1 MSFPTPVAR
10 FFVANPFAWTSVWND
25 VRHELPPARIRVLD
39 NAVILPIRNGNRM
52 EAFSVDFEGGVQD
65 KDGRFVAGLV
75 PKVRMSSPMG
85 MSCNRAYPVDAT
97 DIETRDESVVFGGV
111 LFDHY
116 GHLITDSTARL
127 WYLAGHPED
136 NRKVVFVKTP
146 SMCLVPE
153 DPMPFLQLLGLP
165 AERIE
170 IVERP
175 TRFRQVV
182 VPEQAMYAYEGFRPE
197 WASVFDLIR
206 SNVPPSPYRKIYFSR
221 ARFQKGDT
229 LNEDIFENYYRDR
242 GFHIVYPEE
251 CSVREE
257 ISLTAGADELVAT
270 IGTLSHQFVFAKP
283 GAHATVLC
291 RTDTPLKRQLMIG
304 AARHLQCDY
313 VEAHRNALP
322 TTHNNGA
329 FFLYPTLRFN
339 RYLRQRGFP
348 PVGENRYKPIL
359 GDRERVRRYVRK
371 WFEMFVAN
379 GRTPLLAGIRRSGTT
394 EAETDSMQSLLQT
407 AKSDVEKQTD
417 IVTDYVLSR
426 LAIGD
431 AWAGPT
437 ETAGPLR
444 RFLSWTKGF
453 LRRLLRP
460 RHESGMDVLSGKF
473 PHWRSFVVG
482 NWDRRA
488 KTNRRIE
495 P

>member
-1 MSFPTPVAR
+1 MSFPSPTAR
-10 FFVANPFAWTSVWND
+10 FFLVNPFAWTSAWND
-25 VRHELPPARIRVLD
+25 VRHALPPARVRVLE
-39 NAVILPIRNGNRM
+39 NGIILPIRNGNRM
-52 EAFSVDFEGGVQD
+52 EAISVDFEGGVLD
-65 KDGRFVAGLV
+65 KFGRFVAGLV
-75 PKVRMSSPMG
+75 PKVCVSAPMG
-85 MSCNRAYPVDAT
+85 MSCNRAYHVAESE
-97 DIETRDESVVFGGV
+97 IENRDESVVFGGV

-153 DPMPFLQLLGLP
+153 DPAVFLQLLGMP
-165 AERIE
+165 DDRIE

-175 TRFRQVV
+175 TRFTQIV

-206 SNVPPSPYRKIYFSR
+206 SNVPPSPHKKIYFSR

-229 LNEDIFENYYRDR
+229 LNEDVFENYYRDR
-242 GFHIVYPEE
+242 GFHVVYPEE
-251 CSVREE
+251 CSLREE

-270 IGTLSHQFVFAKP
+270 IGTLSHQFVFAKR

-304 AARHLQCDY
+304 AARNLQCDY

-329 FFLYPTLRFN
+329 FFLYPTRRFN
-339 RYLRQRGFP
+339 RYLRLSGFP
-348 PVGENRYKPIL
+348 SIGENLCKPIL
-359 GDRERVRRYVRK
+359 GDRKRVRRYVRK

-379 GRTPLLAGIRRSGTT
+379 GRTPLLAGIRTSGAT
-394 EAETDSMQSLLQT
+394 EAETDLMKSLLQ
-407 AKSDVEKQTD
+407 AAESDVEKQTD

-431 AWAGPT
+431 AWDRPT
-437 ETAGPLR
+437 EQAGSLR
-444 RFLSWTKGF
+444 RFLSRTKGI

-460 RHESGMDVLSGKF
+460 RHESGMEVLSGKI
-473 PHWRSFVVG
+473 PHLQFFARGKSK
-482 NWDRRA
+482 R
-488 KTNRRIE
+488 TNVQD
-495 P
+495 